1 MKMSMMKKI
10 AVCVSTGAMLTAFS
24 ATMASA
30 ANDDYAKVGN
40 YAAYTQSLTK
50 ADKAAI
56 AAKEAAS
63 KQLAA
68 AATDSGKAATLKKLS
83 ITMYQQETDYY
94 CVPACVKSTLMFI
107 AKKSPS
113 QATIHNY
120 TQLDFTKIPAYV
132 NARQKKNK
140 YVLVN
145 KPTLA
150 TLKNDIYSNIVNTKV
165 PVFLRISGTTS
176 ANWYYSTSGH
186 CILATGIYSDKSK
199 IQIGDPLGK
208 RVAGCPY
215 FYVKS
220 ASVVKGFTTHM
231 CW

>member
-1 MKMSMMKKI
+1 MSMMKKI
-10 AVCVSTGAMLTAFS
+10 AVCVSAGAMLTSFS

-30 ANDDYAKVGN
+30 ANDDYAKVDN
-40 YAAYTQSLTK
+40 YAAYTETLSK

-56 AAKEAAS
+56 AAKEAES
-63 KQLAA
+63 KKLAA
-68 AATDSGKAATLKKLS
+68 ETANAGQAATLIKLS
-83 ITMYQQETDYY
+83 NFTMYQQETDIY
-94 CVPACVKSTLMFI
+94 CVPACIKSTLMYI
-107 AKKSPS
+107 VKKSPS
-113 QATIHNY
+113 QASIHSY
-120 TQLDFTKIPAYV
+120 TQLNFTKIPAYV
-132 NARQKKNK
+132 NARQTKNK

-150 TLKNDIYSNIVNTKV
+150 TMKNDIYTDIVNKKV

-199 IQIGDPLGK
+199 FQIGDPLGK

-215 FYVKS
+215 FYTKS